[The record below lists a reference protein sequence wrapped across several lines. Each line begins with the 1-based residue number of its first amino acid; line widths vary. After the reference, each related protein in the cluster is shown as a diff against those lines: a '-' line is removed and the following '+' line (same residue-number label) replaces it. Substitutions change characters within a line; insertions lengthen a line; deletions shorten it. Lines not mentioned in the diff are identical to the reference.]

1 MKTGEKGLTLIKSF
15 EGFYSKPYK
24 DPIGIPTI
32 GYGFTYYLPD
42 RRKVTMQDREIS
54 EHQASC
60 MLQEVLKG
68 YENDVNRLVKSKLTQ
83 NQFDAL
89 VIFTFNLGAGNLASS
104 TLLKKVNKNPNDPSI
119 ANEFAKWRLAGGKVF
134 AGLVRRRKAE
144 ADLYFSK

>member
-1 MKTGEKGLTLIKSF
+1 MTLIKSF
-15 EGFYSKPYK
+15 EGFYSKPYR

-42 RRKVTMQDREIS
+42 RRRVTMQDREIS

-68 YENDVNRLVKSKLTQ
+68 YENDVTRLVKSKLTQ

-89 VIFTFNLGAGNLASS
+89 VSFTFNLGAANLGKS
-104 TLLKKVNKNPNDPSI
+104 TLLRKLNVNPNDPTI
-119 ANEFAKWRLAGGKVF
+119 RDEFVKWNKAGGKIF
-134 AGLVRRRKAE
+134 NGLVRRRKAE

>member
-1 MKTGEKGLTLIKSF
+1 MKTGEKGLALIKSF

-42 RRKVTMQDREIS
+42 RRKVTMQDRPLT
-54 EHQASC
+54 EHQATC
-60 MLQEVLKG
+60 MLQEILKG
-68 YENDVNRLVKSKLTQ
+68 YEGDVLRLVKSKLTQ

-89 VIFTFNLGAGNLASS
+89 VSFTFNLGGANLGKS
-104 TLLKKVNKNPNDPSI
+104 TLLRKVNINPNDRSI
-119 ANEFAKWRLAGGKVF
+119 REEFLKWNKAGGKVF